1 MRFGEEDVVRHKLVR
16 RIVAAYNEHAQRH
29 GAGAAPGEA
38 SLMAWSARL
47 MPSSGLDIEV
57 LGIDLLV
64 PDAPTALEVR
74 ELCVLALASAGIEE
88 GHMAVEFVDEERIQV
103 LNREY
108 REHRQRRRTCSR
120 SGSTRTATPAGP
132 RELGDIVICP
142 EHTTDLR
149 EAVVH
154 GTLHLTGMDHEVDDG
169 EMLALQSELMRW
181 VR

>member
-1 MRFGEEDVVRHKLVR
+1 MT
-16 RIVAAYNEHAQRH
+16 A
-29 GAGAAPGEA
+29 
-38 SLMAWSARL
+38 
-47 MPSSGLDIEV
+47 SGLDIEV

-74 ELCVLALASAGIEE
+74 ELCVLALASAGIED
-88 GHMAVEFVDEERIQV
+88 GHLAVEFVDEDRIRD

-108 REHRQRRRTCSR
+108 RNKDAPTDVLSFGVDED
-120 SGSTRTATPAGP
+120 GDPAGP

-169 EMLALQSELMRW
+169 EMLALQAELMRW

>member
-1 MRFGEEDVVRHKLVR
+1 MT
-16 RIVAAYNEHAQRH
+16 
-29 GAGAAPGEA
+29 
-38 SLMAWSARL
+38 
-47 MPSSGLDIEV
+47 SSGLDIEV
-57 LGIDLLV
+57 LGLDLLGIDLLV

-88 GHMAVEFVDEERIQV
+88 GHMAVQFVDEDRIRV
-103 LNREY
+103 LNLEY
-108 REHRQRRRTCSR
+108 RDKDTPTDVLSFGVDED
-120 SGSTRTATPAGP
+120 GEPAGP

-142 EHTTDLR
+142 EHTIDLR

-181 VR
+181 IR